1 MSNEYDSK
9 QRQCRWMF
17 CWADWRCYTES
28 MRTKAL
34 MKIPLDQF
42 FLKIVDKR
50 LFSHELFDFHYD
62 GE

>member
-1 MSNEYDSK
+1 
-9 QRQCRWMF
+9 MF